1 MLNQNKQVVDI
12 EKYLHNICVCTST
25 VKNETLKMKS
35 VGLNIKRAFTVD
47 QKQFLR
53 QNSWIFFFYHL
64 TLLSFI
70 WKCENSK
77 TICSFKFNCFT
88 IKFMQVIIKATLF
101 LLLLKSIT
109 KRITKTKFCKS
120 DDFNSY
126 RNFLR
131 EELFLVFSKQ

>member
-53 QNSWIFFFYHL
+53 QNSWKTF
-64 TLLSFI
+64 LSFD
-70 WKCENSK
+70 
-77 TICSFKFNCFT
+77 SFKFYLEMW
-88 IKFMQVIIKATLF
+88 KFENYLFIQV
-101 LLLLKSIT
+101 
-109 KRITKTKFCKS
+109 
-120 DDFNSY
+120 
-126 RNFLR
+126 
-131 EELFLVFSKQ
+131 